1 MLLSIRE
8 SWSQIM
14 AIREA
19 RWLLSA
25 VGLLILLLVGF
36 YLFKLFRD
44 IALGD
49 ASFGPAE
56 STDCLLYTSP
66 SPRDLSTS
74 RMPSSA

>member
-8 SWSQIM
+8 SWNQIV

-36 YLFKLFRD
+36 YVFKLVRD
-44 IALGD
+44 IALGN
-49 ASFGPAE
+49 P
-56 STDCLLYTSP
+56 
-66 SPRDLSTS
+66 
-74 RMPSSA
+74 